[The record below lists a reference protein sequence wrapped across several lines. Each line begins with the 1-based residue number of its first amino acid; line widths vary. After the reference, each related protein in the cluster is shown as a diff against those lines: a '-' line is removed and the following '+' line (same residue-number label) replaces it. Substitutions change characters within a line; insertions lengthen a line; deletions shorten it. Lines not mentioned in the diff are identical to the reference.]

1 MDRETHFA
9 VTGFT
14 RAWSAYN
21 AGMAEPLVR
30 EIDHTA
36 DIGIEVEADTPTELF
51 QCAGMALFS
60 LMVQPQGIQ
69 AREVREEIVH
79 AEGWEQLFHDWL
91 SQLLHRFLQDGFV
104 AATIAVSEI
113 DAHHVHARLTG
124 EKLDY
129 DRHEFETE
137 IKAVTYHQLS
147 VICEQGRWQARV
159 IFDV

>member
-1 MDRETHFA
+1 MT
-9 VTGFT
+9 
-14 RAWSAYN
+14 
-21 AGMAEPLVR
+21 EPTFR

-36 DIGIEVEADTPTELF
+36 DIGIEVDADTPGELF

-60 LMVQPQGIQ
+60 LMVQPRGIQ
-69 AREVREEIVH
+69 AREVREAAVH
-79 AEGWEQLFHDWL
+79 AAEGWEQLFHDWL
-91 SQLLHRFLQDGFV
+91 SHLLHQFLQDGFI
-104 AATIAVSEI
+104 AATIAILEI
-113 DAHHVHARLTG
+113 NEGHVHARLIG

-147 VICEQGRWQARV
+147 VTCDQGRWHARV

>member
-1 MDRETHFA
+1 
-9 VTGFT
+9 
-14 RAWSAYN
+14 
-21 AGMAEPLVR
+21 MAEPIFR

-36 DIGIEVEADTPTELF
+36 DIGIEVEADTPRELF

-60 LMVQPQGIQ
+60 LMVQPLGIE
-69 AREVREEIVH
+69 AREVREETVH

-91 SQLLHRFLQDGFV
+91 SRLLHQFLQDGFI
-104 AATIAVSEI
+104 AATIAIAEI
-113 DAHHVHARLTG
+113 DDQQVHARLTG

-129 DRHEFETE
+129 ERHEFETE

-147 VICEQGRWQARV
+147 VTCEPGRCRARV

>member
-1 MDRETHFA
+1 
-9 VTGFT
+9 
-14 RAWSAYN
+14 
-21 AGMAEPLVR
+21 MAEPLVR

-36 DIGIEVEADTPTELF
+36 DIGIEVEADTPNALF

-69 AREVREEIVH
+69 AREVREETVH
-79 AEGWEQLFHDWL
+79 AEGWAQLFHDWL

-104 AATIAVSEI
+104 AATIAISEI
-113 DAHHVHARLTG
+113 DAYHVHARLTG

-147 VICEQGRWQARV
+147 VTCEQGRWQARV

>member
-1 MDRETHFA
+1 
-9 VTGFT
+9 
-14 RAWSAYN
+14 
-21 AGMAEPLVR
+21 MAEPVVR

-36 DIGIEVEADTPTELF
+36 DIGIEVEADTPSELF
-51 QCAGMALFS
+51 QCAGMAVFS
-60 LMVQPQGIQ
+60 LMVRPLGIET
-69 AREVREEIVH
+69 REVREATVH

-91 SQLLHRFLQDGFV
+91 SHLLHQFLQDGFV
-104 AATIAVSEI
+104 AATIAIVEI
-113 DAHHVHARLTG
+113 NEQHVHARLIG

-147 VICEQGRWQARV
+147 VTREQGRWRARV

>member
-1 MDRETHFA
+1 MPLVSPAPRPSYTVA
-9 VTGFT
+9 
-14 RAWSAYN
+14 
-21 AGMAEPLVR
+21 MAEPSFR

-36 DIGIEVEADTPTELF
+36 DLGIEVEADTPGELF

-60 LMVQPQGIQ
+60 LMVQPQGVK
-69 AREVREEIVH
+69 AREVREETVQ

-91 SQLLHRFLQDGFV
+91 SHLLHRFLQDGFI
-104 AATIAVSEI
+104 AATIAIPDI
-113 DAHHVHARLTG
+113 DETHVHARLTG

-147 VICEQGRWQARV
+147 VTCEQGRWHARV